1 MKLRPERAFRRPRD
15 GWAERSKAHRRSV
28 RYLRAVGTRTGTSE
42 PGRRRQPKIG
52 EQGYF
57 PDHTAERRAEY
68 RRTTPG
74 QRVAEAIEVSR
85 TATKLAVA
93 AARRRA
99 R

>member
-1 MKLRPERAFRRPRD
+1 VGHSET
-15 GWAERSKAHRRSV
+15 GSKHRRSV
-28 RYLRAVGTRTGTSE
+28 RYRRVVGTRDESSDSGRNRAPKMGE
-42 PGRRRQPKIG
+42 P
-52 EQGYF
+52 GYF

-74 QRVAEAIEVSR
+74 QRVAEAIEASR
-85 TATKLAVA
+85 TVTRLAVL

>member
-1 MKLRPERAFRRPRD
+1 M
-15 GWAERSKAHRRSV
+15 
-28 RYLRAVGTRTGTSE
+28 GTRKAASE
-42 PGRRRQPKIG
+42 PEKRPPKMG
-52 EQGYF
+52 EPGYF

-74 QRVAEAIEVSR
+74 QRVGEAIEVSR
-85 TATKLAVA
+85 TVTKLAVL

>member
-1 MKLRPERAFRRPRD
+1 VGLSHAIRFASHAA
-15 GWAERSKAHRRSV
+15 AEAHDWLV
-28 RYLRAVGTRTGTSE
+28 RYRRVMATREGKRDREHERPPKMGE
-42 PGRRRQPKIG
+42 PGWL
-52 EQGYF
+52 
-57 PDHTAERRAEY
+57 PDHTAERREEY

-85 TATKLAVA
+85 TATKLAVL

>member
-1 MKLRPERAFRRPRD
+1 MGAVEGTSGRSGKRRPKM
-15 GWAERSKAHRRSV
+15 G
-28 RYLRAVGTRTGTSE
+28 E
-42 PGRRRQPKIG
+42 P
-52 EQGYF
+52 GYF
-57 PDHTAERRAEY
+57 PDHTAERRVEY

-85 TATKLAVA
+85 TVTKLAVL

>member
-1 MKLRPERAFRRPRD
+1 M
-15 GWAERSKAHRRSV
+15 
-28 RYLRAVGTRTGTSE
+28 GTRE
-42 PGRRRQPKIG
+42 PTPEDLEAEDRPQMG
-52 EQGYF
+52 EHGYF

-85 TATKLAVA
+85 TATKLAVLA
-93 AARRRA
+93 TRRRA

>member
-1 MKLRPERAFRRPRD
+1 MRTR
-15 GWAERSKAHRRSV
+15 ERSFPEGERPPTM
-28 RYLRAVGTRTGTSE
+28 GE
-42 PGRRRQPKIG
+42 P
-52 EQGYF
+52 GYF

-85 TATKLAVA
+85 TVTKLAA
-93 AARRRA
+93 IGARRRE

>member
-1 MKLRPERAFRRPRD
+1 VGEREPTPEELETEDRPQM
-15 GWAERSKAHRRSV
+15 G
-28 RYLRAVGTRTGTSE
+28 E
-42 PGRRRQPKIG
+42 P
-52 EQGYF
+52 GYF

-85 TATKLAVA
+85 TATKLAA
-93 AARRRA
+93 LAARRRA

>member
-1 MKLRPERAFRRPRD
+1 MDAREGSFDPERKDAPKM
-15 GWAERSKAHRRSV
+15 G
-28 RYLRAVGTRTGTSE
+28 E
-42 PGRRRQPKIG
+42 P
-52 EQGYF
+52 GYF

-68 RRTTPG
+68 RHTTPG

-85 TATKLAVA
+85 TATKLAVR

>member
-1 MKLRPERAFRRPRD
+1 MTAGGEGKRSPRM
-15 GWAERSKAHRRSV
+15 G
-28 RYLRAVGTRTGTSE
+28 E
-42 PGRRRQPKIG
+42 PG
-52 EQGYF
+52 YL

-85 TATKLAVA
+85 TVTKLAVL
-93 AARRRA
+93 AARRRG